1 MLSLI
6 PALILAVL
14 HGPAA
19 FHSDAKF
26 GWNAER
32 FQTEEGASA
41 ANRNGGIS
49 AENSP
54 VLAESPTAVDPFF
67 WNDGNFLAVFSQL
80 LSLIDAQSADNPPAI
95 VLHSRMNRAESIG
108 SRPQNEPPEHPTD
121 RSDLIRDGPL
131 A

>member
-26 GWNAER
+26 GWNATG
-32 FQTEEGASA
+32 FQAEEGAA
-41 ANRNGGIS
+41 TANFDEGTSQGG
-49 AENSP
+49 AP
-54 VLAESPTAVDPFF
+54 TLAEGQRVADRFS
-67 WNDGNFLAVFSQL
+67 WNEGNFLAIFSQL
-80 LSLIDAQSADNPPAI
+80 LSLLDVQAADNPPATVFLTKTQGTERI
-95 VLHSRMNRAESIG
+95 RSEHLR
-108 SRPQNEPPEHPTD
+108 QPPGPPSC

>member
-26 GWNAER
+26 GWNGTG
-32 FQTEEGASA
+32 FQAEEGAATASFDE
-41 ANRNGGIS
+41 GT
-49 AENSP
+49 SP
-54 VLAESPTAVDPFF
+54 SGAPALAEGHRATDRFS
-67 WNDGNFLAVFSQL
+67 WNEGNFLAVFSQL
-80 LSLIDAQSADNPPAI
+80 LSLLDAQAADTPPAI
-95 VLHSRMNRAESIG
+95 VFLTKAQGTEGIRSELQR
-108 SRPQNEPPEHPTD
+108 QPPGPSNG